1 MEPEAEYDSC
11 TVYRFRGCSVVV
23 DNSADD
29 LEDTASAASNPN
41 RTTPSAA
48 TRLDS
53 SSADARSHS
62 EMATLVAHL
71 HERTD
76 GWEYSHKDVTD
87 DKNPRV
93 PVAIVAE
100 GKAAV
105 AAYFAAHGLA
115 NDEIAEY
122 LDVGSRTVAQYISDL
137 QKGER

>member
-1 MEPEAEYDSC
+1 MELQSDYDTC
-11 TVYRFRGCSVVV
+11 TVYRFRSCSVVV
-23 DNSADD
+23 DSSADD
-29 LEDTASAASNPN
+29 IEDVASAASNPN

-53 SSADARSHS
+53 STTDARSHS
-62 EMATLVAHL
+62 KMATLVAHL

-76 GWEYSHKDVTD
+76 GWEYSHKDVTA

-105 AAYFAAHGLA
+105 AAYLAAHSLA
-115 NDEIAEY
+115 NTDIAEY
-122 LDVGSRTVAQYISDL
+122 LDVSSQTVAQYISDF
-137 QKGER
+137 QKSER

>member
-29 LEDTASAASNPN
+29 PEDAASAASNPN

-53 SSADARSHS
+53 SSGDPRSHS
-62 EMATLVAHL
+62 EMAILVAHL

-76 GWEYSHKDVTD
+76 GWEYNHKDVTG

-105 AAYFAAHGLA
+105 AAYLASHGLA

>member
-1 MEPEAEYDSC
+1 MEPEVEYDSC

-23 DNSADD
+23 GNSADD
-29 LEDTASAASNPN
+29 PEDAASAASNPN

-71 HERTD
+71 YERTD
-76 GWEYSHKDVTD
+76 GWEYSHKDVTA

-105 AAYFAAHGLA
+105 AAYLAAHGLGNA
-115 NDEIAEY
+115 KIARY
-122 LDVGSRTVAQYISDL
+122 LDVGNQTVAQYISDF
-137 QKGER
+137 QKADR